1 MEPMSSD
8 PTAPAVP
15 LEIAPRELDR
25 MRREGARHVAVDVRE
40 KWELEI
46 CQLDNTLHVPLG
58 DLPKRVGELPKDVP
72 VVLICRS
79 GRRSMDA
86 TNWLRAQ
93 GYSNATNL
101 RGGVL
106 LWGQEI
112 DPGMRS
118 Y

>member
-1 MEPMSSD
+1 MASKNSD
-8 PTAPAVP
+8 RAAPSVP
-15 LEIAPRELDR
+15 LEIGPQEYDK

-40 KWELEI
+40 GWELEI
-46 CQLDNTLHVPLG
+46 CALDNTLHIPLR
-58 DLPKRVGELPKDVP
+58 DLPKRVGELPADVP
-72 VVLICRS
+72 VVVICRS

-93 GYSNATNL
+93 GYANATNL

-112 DPGMRS
+112 DPSMRS